1 VCLKRTFPFTF
12 AFKQLGFYTNAFCS
26 SSRVK
31 FLGKFVGTG
40 KARMTNKC
48 LMLQRSSDLVFD
60 FLGNLIQELKYKLQ
74 LLGMSHIM
82 AHKVLQ
88 LQKPK
93 INKSQTVQC

>member
-1 VCLKRTFPFTF
+1 VYLKRTFPFTF

-31 FLGKFVGTG
+31 FLGKFG
-40 KARMTNKC
+40 KARMTDKC
-48 LMLQRSSDLVFD
+48 LMLQQSSDLVFD
-60 FLGNLIQELKYKLQ
+60 FLGNLIQELKCKLQ
-74 LLGMSHIM
+74 LWGMSHIM

-88 LQKPK
+88 LQKPN